1 MNEIVFEPLPEM
13 QDERIDKCISS
24 YLENLSRSYIQKM
37 IKEGMSLS
45 MTRLSSQTTESRWTT
60 A

>member
-24 YLENLSRSYIQKM
+24 YLEICPEAIFRK
-37 IKEGMSLS
+37 
-45 MTRLSSQTTESRWTT
+45 
-60 A
+60 

>member
-37 IKEGMSLS
+37 IKEKRFRKGHENMKKL
-45 MTRLSSQTTESRWTT
+45 
-60 A
+60 